1 MLGPVVVTPVD
12 GPGQVNRMG
21 AILDLPSRKPVK
33 RGSLSGG
40 QFVLLGALGAI
51 LILTIVWA
59 TSVWTSSNE
68 VPMSKH
74 GWIAL
79 GLGTFF
85 SLVIGCG
92 LMALMFFSRV
102 KYPEAID
109 RQ

>member
-1 MLGPVVVTPVD
+1 
-12 GPGQVNRMG
+12 
-21 AILDLPSRKPVK
+21 LDLPSRKPVK

-92 LMALMFFSRV
+92 LMALMFFSSRSGHDDLATPTFM
-102 KYPEAID
+102 KRGHDTTQED
-109 RQ
+109 E